1 MRVLITGGRGFI
13 GAWTARVLLR
23 AGHDVRTFDKQPNR
37 ALFELIAGK
46 HGTGRVEHRTGDV
59 TQSDDVDAAVG
70 GCGAIVH
77 LAAVLIPTARK
88 EPLLGARINVLGTLH
103 VFEAARRHGLSGIAY
118 ASSAAVFGP
127 HDGVHPAPESHY
139 GAYKLCNE
147 GNARAYW
154 YDAGVRSVGLRPATV
169 YGPGREI
176 GVTADPTLAMRAA
189 AEGRP
194 YTIRFTG
201 ATGMDYVED
210 VATIFARAATETPD
224 GAFAFSLQGQLA
236 TIDEVVAAIRTEVP
250 AADIRAEGA
259 PLPIAAEVDESPML
273 ARFPGVPRTSL
284 ADGTRRTIDYYR
296 RAAAVPQTTSAS

>member
-1 MRVLITGGRGFI
+1 MRVLITGGLGFI
-13 GAWTARVLLR
+13 GAWTARVLLH
-23 AGHDVRTFDKQPNR
+23 AGHDVRIFDVHENRTTFE
-37 ALFELIAGK
+37 AI
-46 HGTGRVEHRTGDV
+46 TGADATPDRVEHIRGDI
-59 TQSDDVDAAVG
+59 TKARDVDAAVER
-70 GCGAIVH
+70 CDAIVH

-88 EPLLGARINVLGTLH
+88 DPLLGARINVFGTLY
-103 VFEAARRHGLSGIAY
+103 VFEAARRANVRGIAY

-127 HDGVHPAPESHY
+127 TDGVHPEPHTHY

-154 YDAGVRSVGLRPATV
+154 DDAGVRSIGLRPSTV

-189 AEGRP
+189 AEGKP

-224 GAFAFSLQGQLA
+224 GAHAFSLQGQLA
-236 TIDEVVAAIRTEVP
+236 TTDDVIRAIRLIVP
-250 AADIRAEGA
+250 DADVRAEGKDLMFA
-259 PLPIAAEVDESPML
+259 SQLDESPL
-273 ARFPGVPRTSL
+273 HALFPGFKRTPL
-284 ADGTRRTIDYYR
+284 LDGTRATIEFYR
-296 RAAAVPQTTSAS
+296 R

>member
-13 GAWTARVLLR
+13 GAWTARVLLEL
-23 AGHDVRTFDKQPNR
+23 GHDVRTFDLSDDR
-37 ALFELIAGK
+37 TLFDAV
-46 HGTGRVEHRTGDV
+46 TGPERDATARRGAVEHRGGDI
-59 TQSDDVDAAVG
+59 TDPHAVDAAVE
-70 GCGAIVH
+70 GCDAVVH

-88 EPLLGARINVLGTLH
+88 DPLLGARINVMGTLH
-103 VFEAARRHGLSGIAY
+103 VFEAAKRFGVRGVAY

-127 HDGVHPAPESHY
+127 SDGIHPEPRTHY

-154 YDAGVRSVGLRPATV
+154 DDAGIPSVGLRPSTA

-210 VATIFARAATETPD
+210 VAAIFARAATETPD
-224 GAFAFSLQGQLA
+224 GAHAFSLQGQLA
-236 TIDEVVAAIRTEVP
+236 R
-250 AADIRAEGA
+250 
-259 PLPIAAEVDESPML
+259 VD
-273 ARFPGVPRTSL
+273 
-284 ADGTRRTIDYYR
+284 
-296 RAAAVPQTTSAS
+296 

>member
-13 GAWTARVLLR
+13 GAWTARVLL
-23 AGHDVRTFDKQPNR
+23 AGGHAVRTFDKQPDR
-37 ALFELIAGK
+37 ALFEELAGP
-46 HGTGRVEHRTGDV
+46 HDAGRVEHRDGDV
-59 TQSDDVDAAVG
+59 TDAESVDAAVA
-70 GCGAIVH
+70 GCDGVVH

-88 EPLLGARINVLGTLH
+88 DPLLGAKINVLGTLH
-103 VFEAARRHGLSGIAY
+103 VFEAARRHGVRGIAY

-127 HDGVHPAPESHY
+127 HDGIQPRPETHY

-154 YDAGVRSVGLRPATV
+154 QDAGIRSVGLRPATV

-189 AEGRP
+189 AEGNA

-210 VATIFARAATETPD
+210 VATIFARAATETPE
-224 GAFAFSLQGQLA
+224 GAYAFSLQGQLA
-236 TIDEVVAAIRTEVP
+236 TIDEVLAAIRDVVP
-250 AADIRAEGA
+250 GADVHAEGPA
-259 PLPIAAEVDESPML
+259 LMFAAELDESPLL
-273 ARFPGVPRTSL
+273 ASFPGVPRTSL
-284 ADGTRRTIDYYR
+284 AEGTRATIDFYR
-296 RAAAVPQTTSAS
+296 ERATGDG